1 MNLGEAGGVP
11 ADVQW
16 PGFVAGSGSVARAL
30 IAVSECL

>member
-16 PGFVAGSGSVARAL
+16 PGFVAGSGSVAPSFNCRL
-30 IAVSECL
+30 

>member
-16 PGFVAGSGSVARAL
+16 PGFVAGSGSVAPL